1 MLFSNKFMVRCAA
14 AFLSAQLAM
23 AGAARA
29 EFPEKT
35 VRLVVPF
42 APGGGVD
49 ALARP
54 FAKELGE
61 ILKQTVIVD
70 NRASTT
76 GQIGAID
83 VARAPADG
91 YTLLITSAAFATTPA
106 FYPKVP
112 YDPVKDFEPVTIMA
126 STPQVLVANPNF
138 KANNVQ
144 DLLAMARAGA
154 PINFALSAST
164 GIQALAT
171 ELTSTMGQ
179 VKFTNVPY
187 KGAGAAF
194 TDLIGGQVDLM
205 FDNPSSSMPH
215 VRSGKLKLLAT
226 TGLKR
231 MAVLPDVPTV
241 AEVLPGFEALNWFVL
256 AAPAGTPPAVL
267 DRLHAA
273 TLEAMKRASIR
284 QIFERDGLDAVGNSR
299 ADAKK
304 FVAGE
309 IGKWGQIVREK
320 GLQMQ

>member
-1 MLFSNKFMVRCAA
+1 MKLRVLARCAA
-14 AFLSAQLAM
+14 AFFALQFGLA
-23 AGAARA
+23 GLAAA
-29 EFPEKT
+29 DYPDKII
-35 VRLVVPF
+35 RLVVPF

-54 FAKELGE
+54 LAKELGE
-61 ILKQTVIVD
+61 ILKQNVIVE
-70 NRASTT
+70 NKASNT
-76 GQIGAID
+76 GQIGAME

-126 STPQVLVANPNF
+126 STPQVLVANPTF
-138 KANNVQ
+138 KANSVQ
-144 DLLAMARAGA
+144 DVLALARSGA
-154 PINFALSAST
+154 PVNFAMSAST

-171 ELTSTMGQ
+171 ELLGTMGK
-179 VKFTNVPY
+179 VKFTSVPY

-205 FDNPSSSMPH
+205 FDNPASSMPH
-215 VRSGKLKLLAT
+215 VRAGKLKLLAT
-226 TGLKR
+226 SGSKR
-231 MAVLPDVPTV
+231 MGVLPNVPTV

-256 AAPAGTPPAVL
+256 AAPVGTPPAVL
-267 DRLHAA
+267 DRLHVA
-273 TLEAMKRASIR
+273 TLEAMRRQGMR
-284 QIFERDGLDAVGNSR
+284 QIFERDGVDAVGNSR
-299 ADAKK
+299 AEAKK

-309 IGKWGQIVREK
+309 IGKWGQIVKEK

>member
-1 MLFSNKFMVRCAA
+1 VKTKILARCAI
-14 AFLSAQLAM
+14 AFLALQFGFAGLA
-23 AGAARA
+23 AA

-35 VRLVVPF
+35 IRLVVPF

-61 ILKQTVIVD
+61 ILKQSVIVE
-70 NRASTT
+70 NKASNT
-76 GQIGAID
+76 GQLGAIE

-112 YDPVKDFEPVTIMA
+112 YDPVKDFEPITIIS
-126 STPQVLVANPNF
+126 STPQVLVANPTF
-138 KANNVQ
+138 KANSLQEV
-144 DLLAMARAGA
+144 LAMARGGA
-154 PINFALSAST
+154 QVNFALSAST

-171 ELTSTMGQ
+171 ELTSTMGK
-179 VKFTNVPY
+179 VKFTSVPY

-215 VRSGKLKLLAT
+215 VRAGKLKLLAT
-226 TGLKR
+226 TGAKR
-231 MAVLPDVPTV
+231 MGTLPQVPTV
-241 AEVLPGFEALNWFVL
+241 AEVLPGFEALNWFIL

-267 DRLHAA
+267 EKLHAA
-273 TLEAMKRASIR
+273 TLEAMQRPGMR
-284 QIFERDGLDAVGNSR
+284 QAFERDGVDAVGNSR
-299 ADAKK
+299 AEARK

>member
-1 MLFSNKFMVRCAA
+1 MKSKYLARCAL
-14 AFLSAQLAM
+14 AFLALQLGM
-23 AGAARA
+23 AGTASAD
-29 EFPEKT
+29 FPDKT
-35 VRLVVPF
+35 IRLIVPF

-49 ALARP
+49 TLARP
-54 FAKELGE
+54 FAKELGD
-61 ILKQTVIVD
+61 ILKQSVIVE
-70 NRASTT
+70 NKASNT
-76 GQIGAID
+76 GQIGAIE

-112 YDPVKDFEPVTIMA
+112 YDPVKDFEPITIIS
-126 STPQVLVANPNF
+126 STPQVLVAHPAF
-138 KANNVQ
+138 KANSVQ
-144 DLLAMARAGA
+144 DVLAMARTGA

-171 ELTSTMGQ
+171 ELTSSMGK

-226 TGLKR
+226 TGARR
-231 MAVLPDVPTV
+231 MATLPNTPTV
-241 AEVLPGFEALNWFVL
+241 AEVLPGFEALNWFIL
-256 AAPAGTPPAVL
+256 AAPAGTPAAVL
-267 DRLHAA
+267 DKLHAA
-273 TLEAMKRASIR
+273 TVEAMNR
-284 QIFERDGLDAVGNSR
+284 QLMRQAFERDGVDAVGNSR
-299 ADAKK
+299 AEAKK

-309 IGKWGQIVREK
+309 IGKWGQIVKEK

>member
-1 MLFSNKFMVRCAA
+1 MFSTKTLARCAS
-14 AFLSAQLAM
+14 AFLALQFGLAGL
-23 AGAARA
+23 ASA
-29 EFPEKT
+29 EFPDKT
-35 VRLVVPF
+35 IRIIVPF

-61 ILKQTVIVD
+61 ILKANVIVD
-70 NRASTT
+70 NKASNT
-76 GQIGAID
+76 GQIGAME
-83 VARAPADG
+83 VARAQADG
-91 YTLLITSAAFATTPA
+91 YTLLISSAAFGTTPA

-112 YDPVKDFEPVTIMA
+112 YDPVKDFEAVTIIG
-126 STPQVLVANPNF
+126 STPQVLVANVNF

-144 DLLAMARAGA
+144 DLLAVAKAGA
-154 PINFALSAST
+154 PVNFALSAST

-171 ELTSTMGQ
+171 ELMSTMAN

-194 TDLIGGQVDLM
+194 TDLIGGQVDVM
-205 FDNPSSSMPH
+205 VDNPASSMPH

-226 TGLKR
+226 TGAKR
-231 MAVLPDVPTV
+231 MATLPNTPAI

-273 TLEAMKRASIR
+273 TLEAMHRPVMK
-284 QIFERDGLDAVGNSR
+284 QFFERDGIDAVGNSR

-309 IGKWGQIVREK
+309 VTKWTKIVKDK
-320 GLQMQ
+320 GLQVQ

>member
-1 MLFSNKFMVRCAA
+1 MNLLKSLARCAS
-14 AFLSAQLAM
+14 AFLVLQFGLAGL
-23 AGAARA
+23 ASA
-29 EFPEKT
+29 EFPDKT
-35 VRLVVPF
+35 IRIVVPF

-54 FAKELGE
+54 FAKELGD
-61 ILKQTVIVD
+61 ILKQSVIVE
-70 NRASTT
+70 NKASNT

-112 YDPVKDFEPVTIMA
+112 YDPVKDFEPVTIVA
-126 STPQVLVANPNF
+126 STPQVLVANANY
-138 KANNVQ
+138 KANSVR
-144 DLLAMARAGA
+144 DVLAMAKSGA
-154 PINFALSAST
+154 QVNFALSAST

-171 ELTSTMGQ
+171 ELLSTMGG
-179 VKFTNVPY
+179 VSFTKVPY

-205 FDNPSSSMPH
+205 IDNPASSMPH

-226 TGLKR
+226 TGAKR
-231 MAVLPDVPTV
+231 MSVLPNTPAV

-256 AAPAGTPPAVL
+256 AAPAGTPAPVL
-267 DRLHAA
+267 ERLHAA
-273 TLEAMKRASIR
+273 TLEAMRRPSMK
-284 QIFERDGLDAVGNSR
+284 QFFERDGLDPVGNSR
-299 ADAKK
+299 AEAKK
-304 FVAGE
+304 FVASE
-309 IGKWGQIVREK
+309 ITKWSQIVKDK